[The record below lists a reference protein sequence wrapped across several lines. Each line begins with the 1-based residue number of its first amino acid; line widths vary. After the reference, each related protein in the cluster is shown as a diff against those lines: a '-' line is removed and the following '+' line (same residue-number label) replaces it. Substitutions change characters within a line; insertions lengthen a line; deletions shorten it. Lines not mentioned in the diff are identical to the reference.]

1 MADKSLAAVPKALG
15 EAGSGLWSAV
25 LGDVPEGWG
34 LDAREL
40 HLLERACRCAD
51 ELELLDGLVDRD
63 GLTTKGSKGQVRM
76 HPALG
81 EARAIR
87 LAQLRLLGAIQML
100 PPTEQSAGTRQAKK
114 AANAR
119 WGRRTGANHLREAS

>member
-1 MADKSLAAVPKALG
+1 MTDAKVPKALG
-15 EAGSGLWSAV
+15 AAGKALWKAV
-25 LGDVPEGWG
+25 LGDVPAGWD

-51 ELELLDGLVDRD
+51 ELALLDGLVDRD
-63 GLTTKGSKGQVRM
+63 GPMTAGSKGQPRM

-81 EARAIR
+81 EARALR
-87 LAQLRLLGAIQML
+87 LAQLRLLGAIQL
-100 PPTEQSAGTRQAKK
+100 QPPTEQSAGTRQAKK

-119 WGRRTGANHLREAS
+119 WNRRTGVSHLREAS

>member
-1 MADKSLAAVPKALG
+1 MS
-15 EAGSGLWSAV
+15 V
-25 LGDVPEGWG
+25 LEDVPTGWD

-51 ELELLDGLVDRD
+51 ELELLDRLVDRD
-63 GLTTKGSKGQVRM
+63 GLTTAGSKGQVRM

-81 EARAIR
+81 EARALR
-87 LAQLRLLGAIQML
+87 LTQLRLLSSIQL
-100 PPTEQSAGTRQAKK
+100 QPPAEQSAGTRQARK

-119 WGRRTGANHLREAS
+119 WNRRTGTAGLREAS